1 MSLLVNIPRAEQVRY
16 LLTASWVKALLRSE
30 RFSTPCVGTP
40 LSSCLSPSSSGPT
53 PQPSPM
59 PLHGTKTEL
68 PPR

>member
-30 RFSTPCVGTP
+30 RFSTPCVETP
-40 LSSCLSPSSSGPT
+40 PSSCPSPSSSGPT
-53 PQPSPM
+53 LQPSLTPS
-59 PLHGTKTEL
+59 PETKTEL